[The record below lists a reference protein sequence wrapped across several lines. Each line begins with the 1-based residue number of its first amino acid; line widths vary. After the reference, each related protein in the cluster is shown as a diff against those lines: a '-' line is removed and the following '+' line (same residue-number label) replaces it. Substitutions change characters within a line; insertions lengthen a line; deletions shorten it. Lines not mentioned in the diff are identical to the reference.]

1 MRIISKDNFD
11 SIYRLRNDKF
21 KIGDM
26 ILIFNSTTTINI
38 SASKKLN
45 YRWTKP
51 YRITKSNPLKG
62 TYRISELDGAVLR
75 DTYADNRL
83 KRFHVAMILDVS
95 SRHGTPAPSDS
106 GDDIVN
112 FADAFQGEDLGV
124 ENL

>member
-1 MRIISKDNFD
+1 
-11 SIYRLRNDKF
+11 
-21 KIGDM
+21 M

-83 KRFHVAMILDVS
+83 KRFHAVVVLDIS
-95 SRHGTPAPSDS
+95 NRHKIPTPS
-106 GDDIVN
+106 GDRDGDIVN
-112 FADAFQGEDLGV
+112 FADAF
-124 ENL
+124 